1 MRYGYDLEYAGVRA
15 ESLGIYVVRR
25 PDIPAPEYDMEA
37 IVIPGGTACSIRITI
52 GIIP

>member
-25 PDIPAPEYDMEA
+25 PDIPAPEYDRHPWKGRRA
-37 IVIPGGTACSIRITI
+37 P
-52 GIIP
+52 